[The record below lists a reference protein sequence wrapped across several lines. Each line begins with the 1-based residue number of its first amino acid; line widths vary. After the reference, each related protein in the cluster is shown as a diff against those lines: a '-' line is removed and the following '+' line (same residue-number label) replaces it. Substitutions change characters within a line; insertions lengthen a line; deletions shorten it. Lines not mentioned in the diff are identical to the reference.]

1 MHVHKHT
8 LINTHIH
15 IMCGD
20 WRMRKKKNC
29 QENQRELTGGE
40 RARNK
45 EGRGYMKNRG
55 YAWRTLNSVI
65 MISAISLYCDC
76 FLQSSYLIELA
87 FTDTFISAIQVC
99 LK

>member
-29 QENQRELTGGE
+29 QENQRELIGG
-40 RARNK
+40 K
-45 EGRGYMKNRG
+45 EQGIRRDMDIWKGGGMLG
-55 YAWRTLNSVI
+55 EH
-65 MISAISLYCDC
+65 
-76 FLQSSYLIELA
+76 LI
-87 FTDTFISAIQVC
+87 Q
-99 LK
+99 